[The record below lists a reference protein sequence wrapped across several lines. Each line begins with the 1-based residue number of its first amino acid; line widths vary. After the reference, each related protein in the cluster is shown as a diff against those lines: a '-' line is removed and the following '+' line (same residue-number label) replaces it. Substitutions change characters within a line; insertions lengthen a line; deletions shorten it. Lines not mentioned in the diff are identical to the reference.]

1 VDHLIA
7 MLIVWLSVNTGLP
20 VPQGLPAVRQSS
32 PQALADLR
40 YREVGAHRR
49 REVVGVYVDATG
61 TIHLSQNWDSRNVA
75 DVSIL
80 VHELVHHLQ
89 NVADLTYD
97 CPAARE
103 KLAYQAQARWLAM
116 FGHSLQADFGLDAMT
131 LKLTTE
137 CLHP

>member
-1 VDHLIA
+1 VDQLIV
-7 MLIVWLSVNTGLP
+7 MLIVWLSAHTGLP
-20 VPQGLPAVRQSS
+20 EPQDLPIVRQSS
-32 PQALADLR
+32 PQILADLR
-40 YREVGAHRR
+40 YREAGVHRR
-49 REVVGVYVDATG
+49 REVVGVYVDTTA
-61 TIHLSQNWDSRNVA
+61 TIHLSESWDSRNVA

-103 KLAYQAQARWLAM
+103 KLAYQAQAHWLAM
-116 FGHSLQADFGLDAMT
+116 FGHSLEDDFGLDAMT

-137 CLHP
+137 CLYP